1 MPRNQKNFGY
11 LNYVDEASANWNKRG
26 ETGGAASAIDGHAD
40 ADPAFPVWEER
51 PFNTVRKWVYM
62 DPTTGRTIRPIFYTH
77 AAWAAVSR
85 GDTLAVDVAGL
96 GTTVNYVAI
105 QEIPERR
112 RGVPNFTRQL
122 ADT

>member
-11 LNYVDEASANWNKRG
+11 QTYVDEAGVSWNKRG
-26 ETGGAASAIDGHAD
+26 ETDGAAAAVDGHAD
-40 ADPAFPVWEER
+40 AVAANPVWEER

-62 DPTTGRTIRPIFYTH
+62 DGTTGRTIRPIFYTH

-85 GDTLAVDVAGL
+85 GDTLAVLVAGL
-96 GTTVNYVAI
+96 GTTVDYTAV